1 MSTIALIEQ
10 SFSEVTKN
18 KKIFVNTFYS
28 DLFELAPELEFLFK
42 NTTKEKQGEKLFEA
56 LVLLVENLETPEV
69 IQEMLK
75 PLGNDHI
82 GYGTQPKHYSIV
94 GQCLVSSIKKLN
106 GDNWNSEMEKAWLDT
121 YGSVAQIMIG

>member
-1 MSTIALIEQ
+1 M
-10 SFSEVTKN
+10 
-18 KKIFVNTFYS
+18 
-28 DLFELAPELEFLFK
+28 
-42 NTTKEKQGEKLFEA
+42 FEA

-121 YGSVAQIMIG
+121 YDSVAQIMIG

>member
-121 YGSVAQIMIG
+121 YDSVAQIMIG